1 MVFKDI
7 LAKIRDKIVEMRY
20 YAEISISVLVFL
32 NFALLITTA
41 SDKLRIFIPLGTI
54 PLLLILVPG
63 AFILIIFLGW
73 FLDKVVKY
81 QEKYYKM
88 ATDRNPQIVETL
100 KIVRNIEKELLAKM
114 DNIEKKLEDKN
125 EKAE

>member
-100 KIVRNIEKELLAKM
+100 KIVKNIEKELLDKM
-114 DNIEKKLEDKN
+114 DRIEKRMEADK
-125 EKAE
+125 K